1 MERFAANH
9 MIAEFDEADRIV
21 HLSSGKPRR
30 MTTGEHL
37 EQAFAY
43 LRSILD
49 RYIDK
54 GRVYLIIDMSNIIIE
69 PDLKSMYATRAHAI
83 SEKYIM
89 PHGIARYGYQITRVT
104 VRTGYTDHLREEPN
118 IFNSREEAYAYIR
131 GLIAGYKNQT
141 LSTAGH

>member
-1 MERFAANH
+1 MERFAPNN
-9 MIAEFDEADRIV
+9 MIVEFDEADRIV
-21 HLSSGKPRR
+21 HLSVRKPRR

-37 EQAFAY
+37 EQSFAN

-49 RYIDK
+49 EYIAE

-69 PDLKSMYATRAHAI
+69 PDLKSMYATQAHAI

-104 VRTGYTDHLREEPN
+104 VRTGYTDHLQEEPN

-131 GLIAGYKNQT
+131 GLIAGCKNQT
-141 LSTAGH
+141 ISTAGH